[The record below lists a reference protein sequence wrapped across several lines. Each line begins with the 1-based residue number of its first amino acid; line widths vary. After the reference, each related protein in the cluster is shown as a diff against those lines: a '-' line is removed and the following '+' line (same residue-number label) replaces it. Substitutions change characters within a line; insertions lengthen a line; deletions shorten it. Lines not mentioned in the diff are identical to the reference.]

1 MRTDGA
7 SLRRARAGPLGASTV
22 LLTLLVL
29 LSSARARP
37 DSAAL
42 TGVRAEASGAAASN
56 SAKPDAPQASPSPA
70 PKISP
75 LPSASSSSPAPVARS
90 SPATA
95 ISPISP
101 SATAASLVASPKAPG
116 ATASTSR
123 PAKGPATDG
132 RAATIPAKDSALNS
146 KAAADSTTTPEGAV
160 ALPSGTEEIPRALP
174 EAGASPGGLPAPS
187 QGTTG
192 GDVAGYENAQNP
204 SFSVPRLGTLREFV
218 AEGEETSSLGIRL
231 REAQRKLENGRDANG
246 LLVVSVA
253 PGSPAA
259 KAGLQPYRATVHDVL
274 TGILGVAM
282 VAAMVFPP
290 AMPAILMAP
299 AVGNSQVGESYDMII
314 AVDGWRVT
322 NFFDFEERMRDVRPG
337 ELVYLSVV
345 RNGKRVQ
352 ITVAVPPAATSGS
365 Y

>member
-56 SAKPDAPQASPSPA
+56 SAKPAEPQASPSPA
-70 PKISP
+70 SKISP
-75 LPSASSSSPAPVARS
+75 PSSVSSSSPAPVARS

-95 ISPISP
+95 ISPP
-101 SATAASLVASPKAPG
+101 ATAASLVASPKAPG
-116 ATASTSR
+116 ATASTSK

-160 ALPSGTEEIPRALP
+160 ARPSGTEEIPRALP

-192 GDVAGYENAQNP
+192 DDVAGYENAQNP
-204 SFSVPRLGTLREFV
+204 SFSVPRLGSLREFV

-231 REAQRKLENGRDANG
+231 RETQRKLENGKDANG
-246 LLVVSVA
+246 LLVVSVV